1 MMNRNKPQFRADRVN
16 LLLHLASLKA
26 IRWALIL
33 FSLALPGPS
42 IAHAEV
48 IALRCP
54 PGASA
59 EFYFEIDTD
68 AKKVYA
74 DAAKPPRTVS
84 AVVSDQSV
92 MFDSPY
98 HSDAL
103 IVRID
108 RLSNEM
114 ATAKSR
120 EGPWSPITNCERLTK
135 LL

>member
-1 MMNRNKPQFRADRVN
+1 MNRTKPQPRADRVN
-16 LLLHLASLKA
+16 SLLHLASLKA
-26 IRWALIL
+26 IRWAVIL
-33 FSLALPGPS
+33 LSLALPGPS
-42 IAHAEV
+42 IARAEV
-48 IALRCP
+48 VALRCP

-68 AKKVYA
+68 AKTVYA
-74 DAAKPPRTVS
+74 DAANPPRTVS
-84 AVVSDQSV
+84 AVVSDQTV
-92 MFDSPY
+92 TFDSPY
-98 HSDAL
+98 HSHAL

-120 EGPWSPITNCERLTK
+120 EGPWSPIIVCERLTK